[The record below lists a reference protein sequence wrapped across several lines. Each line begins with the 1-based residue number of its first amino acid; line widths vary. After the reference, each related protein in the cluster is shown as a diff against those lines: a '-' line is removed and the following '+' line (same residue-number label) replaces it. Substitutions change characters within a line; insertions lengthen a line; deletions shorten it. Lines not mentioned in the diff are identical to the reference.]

1 MSASEFILV
10 VIVVVL
16 VAVCGGLLSVL
27 RRQAAAR
34 TGLEAVPEDVLGLR
48 QEVAALRAE
57 AAGALRHLSVVRYD
71 AFGDMGGHL
80 SWSLA
85 LADDGGDGVVL
96 TSIHGRSDARTYAKT
111 ISGWSSDQQLSPEEE
126 EALAWGMGLSNSHE
140 MSYRQRMTPDALQAR
155 VNTTMRSFNRAV
167 VVVVAPL
174 AGLFADQVGLRPAL
188 VVAAVVFALAVS
200 VLATALPLRPT
211 GAAAPG

>member
-1 MSASEFILV
+1 MRRTGEGSAVDTPAVSHRSSSRRPGSQGAGGYGRCVSASEFILV

-126 EALAWGMGLSNSHE
+126 EALTH
-140 MSYRQRMTPDALQAR
+140 AR
-155 VNTTMRSFNRAV
+155 PRTSGR
-167 VVVVAPL
+167 PL
-174 AGLFADQVGLRPAL
+174 PGPPPPAAGVRRRRHGW
-188 VVAAVVFALAVS
+188 
-200 VLATALPLRPT
+200 
-211 GAAAPG
+211 